1 MAMHMATS
9 AAPCAGRVLARLS
22 RVNGAQRRTVAVR
35 SARVPCR
42 ARQSARVSATATA
55 EATAEASTESE
66 PADLANTRE
75 VESVEGLRIVRS
87 GSDGSDE
94 FELEFLLRVKGLDE
108 DVWVPAALVA
118 DDVKRDYEAKWWRV
132 CREGNFEVVEQML
145 KGGGEALAAARDDDG
160 RSALHYACGVGS
172 EECVRAIIAR
182 GAEVD
187 AKDKDSFTPLH
198 IAAGYLHERIVETL
212 VRSGANPELEDST
225 GRSPLDLVE
234 TLTINTPATTVTFAR
249 RSVLES
255 IAKTLEQFVFEE
267 VPPAAIKRSRVA
279 DDGSGE
285 TEYLVE
291 WLDAFGDQWVKR
303 RDVADDL
310 VRDFENGLEYA
321 TVERAFEPPSRGKKR
336 TGAKKNR
343 GRLVA
348 WADGAPPTWEP

>member
-1 MAMHMATS
+1 MGCCLSACADEMDARHMPARAAVSCSS
-9 AAPCAGRVLARLS
+9 AAEDAPG
-22 RVNGAQRRTVAVR
+22 RTV
-35 SARVPCR
+35 
-42 ARQSARVSATATA
+42 A

-75 VESVEGLRIVRS
+75 VESAEGLRIVRS

-225 GRSPLDLVE
+225 GRSPLDLCLLY
-234 TLTINTPATTVTFAR
+234 TSPSPR
-249 RSVLES
+249 D
-255 IAKTLEQFVFEE
+255 
-267 VPPAAIKRSRVA
+267 KRQSRM
-279 DDGSGE
+279 
-285 TEYLVE
+285 
-291 WLDAFGDQWVKR
+291 
-303 RDVADDL
+303 
-310 VRDFENGLEYA
+310 
-321 TVERAFEPPSRGKKR
+321 PSS
-336 TGAKKNR
+336 A
-343 GRLVA
+343 
-348 WADGAPPTWEP
+348 

>member
-1 MAMHMATS
+1 
-9 AAPCAGRVLARLS
+9 
-22 RVNGAQRRTVAVR
+22 
-35 SARVPCR
+35 
-42 ARQSARVSATATA
+42 
-55 EATAEASTESE
+55 
-66 PADLANTRE
+66 
-75 VESVEGLRIVRS
+75 
-87 GSDGSDE
+87 
-94 FELEFLLRVKGLDE
+94 
-108 DVWVPAALVA
+108 VPAALVA
-118 DDVKRDYEAKWWRV
+118 DDVKRDYEAQWWKA
-132 CREGNFEVVEQML
+132 CREGDFEVVERML
-145 KGGGEALAAARDDDG
+145 RGGGEALAAARDDDG

-198 IAAGYLHERIVETL
+198 IAAGYLHEKIVETL
-212 VRSGANPELEDST
+212 VRGGANPELEDST

-255 IAKTLEQFVFEE
+255 IARTLEQFVFEE
-267 VPPAAIKRSRVA
+267 VPPAAIKRVRAA

-285 TEYLVE
+285 KEYLVE
-291 WLDAFGDQWVKR
+291 WLDAFGDQWVPR

-321 TVERAFEPPSRGKKR
+321 TVARAYEPPSRQA
-336 TGAKKNR
+336 GAKKNR
-343 GRLVA
+343 RRLVA

>member
-1 MAMHMATS
+1 MAMHMATA
-9 AAPCAGRVLARLS
+9 AAPCAGRVFARLS
-22 RVNGAQRRTVAVR
+22 RANGARKHNFAVQN
-35 SARVPCR
+35 ARVTRR
-42 ARQSARVSATATA
+42 ARESARVSATATT

-66 PADLANTRE
+66 PADLANARE
-75 VESVEGLRIVRS
+75 VESAEGLRIVRS
-87 GSDGSDE
+87 GTETSDDA
-94 FELEFLLRVKGLDE
+94 FELEFLLRVKGLEE

-118 DDVKRDYEAKWWRV
+118 DDVKRDYEAKWWKV

-198 IAAGYLHERIVETL
+198 IAAGYLHEKIVETL

-234 TLTINTPATTVTFAR
+234 TLTSNTPATTVTFAR

-267 VPPAAIKRSRVA
+267 VPPAAIKRRRVA

-291 WLDAFGDQWVKR
+291 WLDEFGDQWVR
-303 RDVADDL
+303 QRDVADDL

-321 TVERAFEPPSRGKKR
+321 TVARAYEPPSRQV
-336 TGAKKNR
+336 GAKKNR
-343 GRLVA
+343 RKLVA